1 MTEQTATPAV
11 PAGMTGRDC
20 APTVL
25 VGLAGNGIQLSRSPL
40 MHEAEAAAQGLRLC
54 YRLFDTG
61 QAHQDRAL
69 SDILDAAEACG
80 FSGLNVTY
88 PHKIAAMEHVDT
100 LSDAARSVGAI
111 NTVVFRDGRRSGHNT
126 DMRGFAESFQRGMKG
141 APRERVLLVGAGGAG
156 VAVAHA
162 LMECGVGRLLIAD
175 TDSARQQD
183 LLARLAAAHPGRA
196 APAESVEGAMTGPL
210 DGVVNA
216 TPVGMAKLP
225 GTPVPAGLLRPD
237 MWVADIVYFPLETEL
252 LRQARHK
259 GCRVLPGAG
268 MAVFQ
273 AARAFGLFTGLTADA
288 ERMRATFESFTE

>member
-1 MTEQTATPAV
+1 
-11 PAGMTGRDC
+11 MTGRAC
-20 APTVL
+20 VPAAL
-25 VGLAGNGIQLSRSPL
+25 VGLVGSGIQLSRTPR
-40 MHEAEAAAQGLRLC
+40 MHEAEAEAQGLRLS

-61 QAHQDRAL
+61 QAHEGRGLAE
-69 SDILDAAEACG
+69 ILDAAELCG
-80 FSGLNVTY
+80 FAGLNVTF
-88 PHKIAAMEHVDT
+88 PHKIAAMGHVDT

-126 DMRGFAESFQRGMKG
+126 DMWGFAESFRRGMDG
-141 APRERVLLVGAGGAG
+141 AGRDRVLLIGAGGAG

-175 TDSARQQD
+175 TDRARQND
-183 LLARLAAAHPGRA
+183 LLERLAATHPGRA
-196 APAESVEGAMTGPL
+196 EAAGSMEDTMGGAL

-225 GTPVPAGLLRPD
+225 GSPVPAELLRPE
-237 MWVADIVYFPLETEL
+237 MWVADIVYFPLETDL
-252 LRQARHK
+252 LREARRR
-259 GCRVLPGAG
+259 GCKVLPGAG

-273 AARAFGLFTGLTADA
+273 AARAFKLFTGLAADP